1 MSYNPYSKQ
10 QELQINKKFD
20 KGTSKK
26 VDTNWFKKFG
36 SKIAQ
41 NFGQNFAGAKQTPNS
56 QMDEI
61 RKRHEETFSQDVENL
76 DHEQTVGAD
85 VNVLDGL
92 RLKNLP
98 QNDANTSKLDY
109 SSYMNQSA
117 LSSN

>member
-61 RKRHEETFSQDVENL
+61 RKRHEETFSQDVEYL
-76 DHEQTVGAD
+76 FL
-85 VNVLDGL
+85 VLIEIGIW
-92 RLKNLP
+92 
-98 QNDANTSKLDY
+98 T
-109 SSYMNQSA
+109 MNRQSA
-117 LSSN
+117 QT